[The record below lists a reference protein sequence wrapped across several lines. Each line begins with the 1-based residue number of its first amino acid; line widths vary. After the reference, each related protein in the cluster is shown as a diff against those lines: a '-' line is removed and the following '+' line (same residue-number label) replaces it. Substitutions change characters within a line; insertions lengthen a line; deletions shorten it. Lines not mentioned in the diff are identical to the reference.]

1 MCLAQ
6 GNKNK
11 KKKKKGQRIK
21 NKQRGLK
28 RKLENKEV

>member
-6 GNKNK
+6 GNKN
-11 KKKKKGQRIK
+11 KKKGQRIK

-28 RKLENKEV
+28 RKLENKEI